1 MAAIV
6 KMLKQ
11 KMPQPVKL
19 NFIQLR
25 HFNLYKIYF
34 NIALGTSFSSK
45 YL

>member
-19 NFIQLR
+19 NFIRLW
-25 HFNLYKIYF
+25 HFNLYKNLF
-34 NIALGTSFSSK
+34 QHCFRNFFLQ
-45 YL
+45 